1 MRSIRLSLPAVVL
14 GVAVLSL
21 PARAESLLVRYD
33 RQYGAVSVDAK
44 EADARRVV
52 QELFNQCGGAPYM
65 LAPDFAGRITV
76 CIRGTDPT
84 TALRIVL
91 DKVCGGY
98 RMLGRTYYVFNHA
111 KKVHPPLERRAARS
125 CRCDR
130 RPGWLF
136 CPACG
141 KKLN

>member
-1 MRSIRLSLPAVVL
+1 MQSIRLSLPAVML

-33 RQYGAVSVDAK
+33 RQCRTVSVDAK

-65 LAPDFAGRITV
+65 LAPDFAGRVTV
-76 CIRGTDPT
+76 CIRSTEPT
-84 TALRIVL
+84 VALRLVL
-91 DKVCGGY
+91 DKVCGEY
-98 RMLGRTYYVFNHA
+98 RMLGRTYYLFNQS
-111 KKVHPPLERRAARS
+111 RRVQSTLDRRARS
-125 CRCDR
+125 CRCER
-130 RPGWLF
+130 RPGWQF

-141 KKLN
+141 EKLN